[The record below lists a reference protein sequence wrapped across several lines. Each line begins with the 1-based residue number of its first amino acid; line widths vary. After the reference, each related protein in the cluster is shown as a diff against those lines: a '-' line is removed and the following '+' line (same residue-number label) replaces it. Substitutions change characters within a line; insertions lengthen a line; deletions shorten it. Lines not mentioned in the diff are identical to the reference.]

1 MDEFTL
7 SDLARKDWWWLAF
20 VVSVLWAIEGVIEGN
35 IFREILVGPVMV
47 LLWAC
52 AVFLI
57 DRWVMK
63 VADRKATR
71 PPG

>member
-1 MDEFTL
+1 MDELTL

-35 IFREILVGPVMV
+35 AFREILVGPVMV

-52 AVFLI
+52 AVFLT
-57 DRWVMK
+57 DRRVMK
-63 VADRKATR
+63 VADRKETR